1 MGPGYCHPEHL
12 SLLFIIVISIPIW
25 HLWNPVSP
33 GLPLSMFQSL
43 AIRTPFIVDCHGVW
57 NSRDLIFLITSLK
70 GISKLS
76 YSEIQ
81 A

>member
-1 MGPGYCHPEHL
+1 M
-12 SLLFIIVISIPIW
+12 
-25 HLWNPVSP
+25 SP
-33 GLPLSMFQSL
+33 GFPLSMFQSL
-43 AIRTPFIVDCHGVW
+43 VIGTLLILDCHGVW
-57 NSRDLIFLITSLK
+57 SSRDLIFLITSLE